1 MSDKSIQRLV
11 RAYDSAFLARMT
23 LGPEAIGDPAQV
35 CAAAPTLDE
44 GSRDLLDLLLLT
56 TDATGA
62 VDQRLRPLVEAQ
74 GEALWRGGFILP
86 HTAPGVGATIDPR
99 HYAAACRVNPG
110 LKRRTPLEERLPR
123 PAEAPTPQSPPA
135 DARWDAVVVAA
146 ALEANPLGLNRDG
159 NARKDVRRRV
169 LGALGDDELR
179 WELALSYARAVGLA
193 RPAVGRLYGFPESR
207 ARALVDPVAVLEPEL
222 APAARALLSLID
234 DRWLCLEPT
243 LTTLSQHARQVLCS
257 PDPSGGYAE
266 HPGTRFGLTGWS
278 RVEAP
283 RLRLAADAL
292 HRLGIV
298 EATRDAAGVVE
309 LRRAGEPRRL
319 TPGFML
325 TPDLAVLVGVGELP
339 LDQYGRLC
347 RLAPYTGGDRVH
359 MHRITQEG
367 VAADLAAGHTD
378 TLEFLTERSRVGMPW
393 SVKQTLQGWA
403 RSAERITL
411 FTGVNVLEEN
421 GQLTV
426 VKAESKE
433 ARVIDYGGQEPPPAR
448 FSMVNNQLWVS
459 SGEDA
464 LTVRA
469 ALARVGEPLPRGE
482 TGGLRY
488 RLAPKRTREP
498 EALLETLRRLHVSP
512 TLPGAL
518 ETAVLAVN
526 GLPPCRLEDALLI
539 HLPPRVAEA
548 LCRDELAGPLLERA
562 VTPEQRLVRR
572 SDLPVLAKRLMELG
586 LAVEA
591 EPHG

>member
-23 LGPEAIGDPAQV
+23 LSPEAIGDPAQL
-35 CAAAPTLDE
+35 CAAAPGLDE
-44 GSRDLLDLLLLT
+44 VSRDLLDLLLLT
-56 TDATGA
+56 VDATGA
-62 VDQRLRPLVEAQ
+62 VDQRFRPLIEAQ

-86 HTAPGVGATIDPR
+86 HTAPGLGATIDPR

-110 LKRRTPLEERLPR
+110 LKRRTPLNERLPR
-123 PAEAPTPQSPPA
+123 LDEAPVPHSPPA

-146 ALEANPLGLNRDG
+146 ALEANPLSLNRDG

-193 RPAVGRLYGFPESR
+193 RPAVGRLYGFPEAR
-207 ARALVDPVAVLEPEL
+207 ARALVDPVAVLDPEL
-222 APAARALLSLID
+222 APAARTLLTLID
-234 DRWLCLEPT
+234 DRWLRLEPT
-243 LTTLSQHARQVLCS
+243 LTLLSQHARQVLSS
-257 PDPSGGYAE
+257 PDTAGGYAD
-266 HPGTRFGLTGWS
+266 HPGTRFDLTGWS

-292 HRLGIV
+292 HRIGIV

-309 LRRAGEPRRL
+309 LRRAGEPRRIP
-319 TPGFML
+319 PGFML

-421 GQLTV
+421 GQLSV
-426 VKAESKE
+426 VKVEPKD
-433 ARVIDYGGQEPPPAR
+433 ARVIDYGGQDPPPAR

-469 ALARVGEPLPRGE
+469 ALARVGELLPKSDG
-482 TGGLRY
+482 GGLRY

-498 EALLETLRRLHVSP
+498 EALLETLRRLHISP

-526 GLPPCRLEDALLI
+526 GLPPCRLEDALLL

-572 SDLPVLAKRLMELG
+572 ADLPLLAKRLMELG
-586 LAVEA
+586 LSVEA
-591 EPHG
+591 EPRG